1 MGEATKT
8 VGQLT
13 ALAIC
18 VLGLG
23 TYTSVRG
30 LLVHIKLRRAL
41 QDRKNLK
48 LPKEKTISTLMLVV
62 WSAAIYLEDQILH
75 KLDLPVPELFIKV
88 SQGVS
93 AGLFLAMVVLII
105 NHFKPNGIKRD
116 ERMLFLEMGFLI
128 MLTYLILSSLLMMIY
143 IYITAA

>member
-1 MGEATKT
+1 MTI
-8 VGQLT
+8 GQLT

-93 AGLFLAMVVLII
+93 AGLFLAVVMLII

-116 ERMLFLEMGFLI
+116 ERMLFLETGLLI
-128 MLTYLILSSLLMMIY
+128 IMSYLILSPAIMMIY
-143 IYITAA
+143 LRLTNV

>member
-1 MGEATKT
+1 MT

-30 LLVHIKLRRAL
+30 LLVHIQLRKAL

-48 LPKEKTISTLMLVV
+48 LPKERTISTLMLIV

-75 KLDLPVPELFIKV
+75 RLDLPVPTLFEKV
-88 SQGVS
+88 NSGVS
-93 AGLFLAMVVLII
+93 AGLFLALILLVR
-105 NHFKPNGIKRD
+105 NHFKPASIKRD
-116 ERMLFLEMGFLI
+116 ERMLFLETGFLI
-128 MLTYLILSSLLMMIY
+128 IMSYLILSPAIMMIY
-143 IYITAA
+143 LRLTIA

>member
-1 MGEATKT
+1 MTI
-8 VGQLT
+8 GQLT

-93 AGLFLAMVVLII
+93 AGLFLAVVMLII

-116 ERMLFLEMGFLI
+116 ERMLFLETGLLI
-128 MLTYLILSSLLMMIY
+128 IMSYLILSPAIMMIY
-143 IYITAA
+143 LRLTIT